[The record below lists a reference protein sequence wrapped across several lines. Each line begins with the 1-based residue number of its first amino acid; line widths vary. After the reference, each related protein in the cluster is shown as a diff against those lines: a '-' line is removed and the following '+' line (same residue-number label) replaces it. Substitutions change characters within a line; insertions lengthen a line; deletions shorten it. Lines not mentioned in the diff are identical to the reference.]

1 MKLLRIG
8 EKGREKPAA
17 LDNNGKIRDISSH
30 IKDLNPSTLN
40 FETISKIQN
49 IDLSSLPEISSS
61 ERIGACITDPGKFVA
76 IGLNYSDHAAETGAA
91 VPTEPIMFMKATS
104 SICGP
109 NDDVEIVSGSKKLDW
124 EVELGIVIGK
134 NAKHISESQSQ
145 EHILGYCLVNDVSER
160 EWQIEKM
167 GQWVKGKSH
176 DTYGPIGPYLVTK
189 DEIKDVNNLNMTLDV
204 NGERMQTGNTNTMIF
219 NVDIIVSY
227 VSKFMSLQAGDI
239 ITTGTPP
246 GVGMGKKPQIFLKA
260 GDQMKLS
267 IDNLGDE
274 VNSLEGSFDLST
286 GNDSD
291 LNNNQTV
298 DVGDKDNSAEI
309 LEEDPFPVKR
319 PFQKKSP
326 AAPEPEGH
334 MLKKFSPAAPEGH
347 AFKKFLPA
355 APGGHVQKIFRLRR
369 LPGISQ
375 IRFFPPFRIFPPFPL
390 ASENFPPFPLPPF
403 PNA

>member
-1 MKLLRIG
+1 MKLLRVG

-30 IKDLNPSTLN
+30 IKDLNPSSLN
-40 FETISKIQN
+40 FESISKIQN

-134 NAKHISESQSQ
+134 NAKHISENQSQ

-246 GVGMGKKPQIFLKA
+246 GVGMGKKPQVFLKA

-267 IDNLGDE
+267 IENLGE
-274 VNSLEGSFDLST
+274 QSSKV
-286 GNDSD
+286 
-291 LNNNQTV
+291 V
-298 DVGDKDNSAEI
+298 
-309 LEEDPFPVKR
+309 PV
-319 PFQKKSP
+319 
-326 AAPEPEGH
+326 
-334 MLKKFSPAAPEGH
+334 
-347 AFKKFLPA
+347 
-355 APGGHVQKIFRLRR
+355 
-369 LPGISQ
+369 
-375 IRFFPPFRIFPPFPL
+375 
-390 ASENFPPFPLPPF
+390 
-403 PNA
+403 